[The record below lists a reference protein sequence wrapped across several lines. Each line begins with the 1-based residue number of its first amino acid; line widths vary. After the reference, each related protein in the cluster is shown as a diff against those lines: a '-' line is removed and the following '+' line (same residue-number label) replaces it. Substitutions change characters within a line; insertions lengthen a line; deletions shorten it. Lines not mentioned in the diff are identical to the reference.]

1 MQTALVQA
9 SQVASMA
16 AQLKTDGALVVMP
29 STDEAMARQAMQLA
43 ASRADAPGL
52 LLVVMDIERMGLVK
66 VHNLVFKH
74 SQSPWYGYLAQ
85 DAFVGRQWL
94 SQAHAAL
101 EKTNGS
107 LLGFNDG
114 KWQGQIAAF
123 GLAKRAWVDSL
134 YEGDFFFAGYQSHYA
149 DVELTLIARD
159 QGQYAYDPHAVV
171 MEVDWNK
178 DSAGVNLADKSLF
191 KARAQNGFAG
201 RVKSEQLRGLFA

>member
-9 SQVASMA
+9 SQIASIA
-16 AQLKTDGALVVMP
+16 PQLKTDGALVVMP
-29 STDEAMARQAMQLA
+29 STDEAMARKAMQLA

-52 LLVVMDIERMGLVK
+52 LLVVMDTERIGLVK

-85 DAFVGRQWL
+85 DAFAGRQWL
-94 SQAHAAL
+94 IQAHAAL
-101 EKTNGS
+101 DKANAS

-114 KWQGQIAAF
+114 KWQGQIASF
-123 GLAKRAWVDSL
+123 GLAKRTWVDGL

-149 DVELTLIARD
+149 DAELTLIARD
-159 QGQYAYDPHAVV
+159 QCQYAYDPHAVM

-178 DSAGVNLADKSLF
+178 DTAGVNMADKSLF
-191 KARAQNGFAG
+191 KARSQNGFAG

>member
-9 SQVASMA
+9 SQITSIAP
-16 AQLKTDGALVVMP
+16 QLKTEGALVVMP
-29 STDEAMARQAMQLA
+29 STDEAMARKAMQLA

-52 LLVVMDIERMGLVK
+52 LLVVMDTERIGLVK

-85 DAFVGRQWL
+85 DAFAGRQWL

-101 EKTNGS
+101 DKANAS

-114 KWQGQIAAF
+114 KWQGQIASF
-123 GLAKRAWVDSL
+123 GLAKRRWVDGL

-149 DVELTLIARD
+149 DAELTLIARD
-159 QGQYAYDPHAVV
+159 QGQYAYDPHAVM

-178 DSAGVNLADKSLF
+178 DSAGVNMADKSLF

>member
-1 MQTALVQA
+1 MQTALVEA

-52 LLVVMDIERMGLVK
+52 LLVVMDTERMGLVK

-85 DAFVGRQWL
+85 DAFAGRQWL

-101 EKTNGS
+101 AKANAS

-114 KWQGQIAAF
+114 KWQGQIASF
-123 GLAKRAWVDSL
+123 GLAKRAWVEGL
-134 YEGDFFFAGYQSHYA
+134 YEGDFFYAGYQSHYA

-159 QGQYAYDPHAVV
+159 QGQYAYDPHAVM
-171 MEVDWNK
+171 MEVDWHK
-178 DSAGVNLADKSLF
+178 DSAGVNLADKSRF

-201 RVKSEQLRGLFA
+201 RVKSEQLLSLFA